1 MVDEIDV
8 SKTVQNMREAAVPF
22 YDLEVGYSEGAI
34 LLKIPFTI
42 PVSDP
47 MLPQLVEAIEIDK
60 KLVKA
65 GAGLSAPKFSGTA
78 HILFTPEFREGNNGD

>member
-1 MVDEIDV
+1 MCDKIDV

-34 LLKIPFTI
+34 LLKIPFII

-47 MLPQLVEAIEIDK
+47 MLPQLVEAIEVDK
-60 KLVKA
+60 ITLKA
-65 GAGLSAPKFSGTA
+65 GAGLSSPKFSGTV
-78 HILFTPEFREGNNGD
+78 HILFTPEFIGGDNGD